1 MEKMKGI
8 SVRVDP
14 RDLADIDKM
23 IEARSY
29 LTRSDLINAGIKM
42 MLAADKAGLKDKFL
56 RFQPRWGDVVDKFE
70 FQYHREHR

>member
-1 MEKMKGI
+1 MEKLKGI

-29 LTRSDLINAGIKM
+29 LNRSDLINAGIKM
-42 MLAADKAGLKDKFL
+42 MIAADKAGLKDQFL
-56 RFQPRWGDVVDKFE
+56 RFHPRFGDVVDKFE
-70 FQYHREHR
+70 FEYHREHR